1 MEVSM
6 KNVNINIS
14 VPGEI
19 LLTLREDDK
28 QLALNMKRY
37 TAIKLYQD
45 RKLSVGQC
53 AELAEMVEEDFIKLL
68 GENKISIFDFSSSTD
83 LEEDLKN
90 A

>member
-1 MEVSM
+1 M

-14 VPGEI
+14 IPGEI
-19 LLTLREDDK
+19 LLTLRENDK

-45 RKLSVGQC
+45 KRLSVGQC
-53 AELAEMVEEDFIKLL
+53 AELAEMAEEDFIKLL
-68 GENKISIFDFSSSTD
+68 GENKISIFDFSSIAD
-83 LEEDLKN
+83 MKEDFAN

>member
-1 MEVSM
+1 M
-6 KNVNINIS
+6 KNVNINITIPS
-14 VPGEI
+14 EI

-45 RKLSVGQC
+45 RKLSIGQC
-53 AELAEMVEEDFIKLL
+53 SGLAEMTEEDFIKLL
-68 GENKISIFDFSSSTD
+68 GENRISIFDFRNSD
-83 LEEDLKN
+83 DLKDDLTN

>member
-1 MEVSM
+1 M
-6 KNVNINIS
+6 KNVNINITI
-14 VPGEI
+14 PGEI

-37 TAIKLYQD
+37 TAMKLYQD

-53 AELAEMVEEDFIKLL
+53 AELAEMTEEDFIKLL
-68 GENKISIFDFSSSTD
+68 GENGISIFDFSSSAD
-83 LEEDLKN
+83 LKEDLAN

>member
-1 MEVSM
+1 M

-14 VPGEI
+14 IPSEI
-19 LLTLREDDK
+19 ILTLRESEV

-45 RKLSVGQC
+45 RRLSVGQC
-53 AELAEMVEEDFIKLL
+53 AELAEMPEEDFIKLL
-68 GENKISIFDFSSSTD
+68 GENKISIFDFSSAAE
-83 LEEDLKN
+83 LKEDLAN

>member
-1 MEVSM
+1 M
-6 KNVNINIS
+6 KNVNINITI
-14 VPGEI
+14 PGEI

-37 TAIKLYQD
+37 TAMKLYQD

-53 AELAEMVEEDFIKLL
+53 AELAEMTEEDFIKLL
-68 GENKISIFDFSSSTD
+68 GENRISIFDFSSSAD
-83 LEEDLKN
+83 LKEDLAN

>member
-1 MEVSM
+1 MIV
-6 KNVNINIS
+6 KNVNINIT

-19 LLTLREDDK
+19 LLTLRENDK

-45 RKLSVGQC
+45 KRLSVGQC
-53 AELAEMVEEDFIKLL
+53 AELAEMAEEDFIRLL
-68 GENKISIFDFSSSTD
+68 GENKISIFDFSSAAD
-83 LEEDLKN
+83 MKEDFAN

>member
-1 MEVSM
+1 M

>member
-1 MEVSM
+1 M
-6 KNVNINIS
+6 KNVNINIT

-19 LLTLREDDK
+19 LLTLRENDK

-45 RKLSVGQC
+45 KRLSVGQC
-53 AELAEMVEEDFIKLL
+53 AELAEMAEEDFIRLL
-68 GENKISIFDFSSSTD
+68 GENKISIFDFSSAAD
-83 LEEDLKN
+83 MKEDFAN